1 MKLDLSHVTICAAD
15 CSMPNLAA
23 RALRL
28 STKRCD
34 FGDALLLTDQSI
46 TDPNFRTIQI
56 DSLRSKNDYSRFIQL
71 QLPEFISTPYLLL
84 IQWDGYV
91 LEPKAW
97 LPEFLDFDFI
107 GAKWHWHKDGMTV
120 GNGGF
125 SLRSLKLIRAMRD
138 KKFPFVPNVP
148 EDDQICRL
156 YRPSLIA
163 DFGIRFAPESIADS
177 FSYERSIPEGPT
189 FGFHGLFNMWRHV
202 EDVEMIAMVSE
213 FTPNLLRSVEFTQ
226 LSIQYLMLRKF
237 NVFEQ
242 MYLQLKKHYSMEDIC
257 SQITA
262 FSSDAGL
269 LEYFNNVCARIPVT
283 AEKN

>member
-1 MKLDLSHVTICAAD
+1 MNLNLNLVTICAAD
-15 CSMPNLAA
+15 CSTPNLAA

-28 STKRCD
+28 STRRCE
-34 FGDALLLTDQSI
+34 FGDAILFSDRSI
-46 TDPNFRTIQI
+46 TDPHFRTIQI

-125 SLRSLKLIRAMRD
+125 SLRSLKLMLAMRD
-138 KKFPFVPNVP
+138 KSFPYVPNVP
-148 EDDQICRL
+148 EDDQICRR
-156 YRPSLIA
+156 YRPRLIA
-163 DFGIRFAPESIADS
+163 DFGIRFAPESIADR
-177 FSYERSIPEGPT
+177 FSYERSMPEGPT

-202 EDVEMIAMVSE
+202 EDVELIAMVRE
-213 FTPNLLRSVEFTQ
+213 FTPDLLRSVEFTQ
-226 LSIQYLMLRKF
+226 LIVQYLALRKF
-237 NVFEQ
+237 SVFEQ
-242 MYLQLKKHYSMEDIC
+242 LYLQLKKYYSMEDIR
-257 SQITA
+257 SQIRA
-262 FSSDAGL
+262 FSPDPGL
-269 LEYFNNVCARIPVT
+269 IEYFNNVCSRIPVT
-283 AEKN
+283 A

>member
-1 MKLDLSHVTICAAD
+1 
-15 CSMPNLAA
+15 
-23 RALRL
+23 
-28 STKRCD
+28 
-34 FGDALLLTDQSI
+34 
-46 TDPNFRTIQI
+46 
-56 DSLRSKNDYSRFIQL
+56 
-71 QLPEFISTPYLLL
+71 
-84 IQWDGYV
+84 
-91 LEPKAW
+91 
-97 LPEFLDFDFI
+97 
-107 GAKWHWHKDGMTV
+107 
-120 GNGGF
+120 
-125 SLRSLKLIRAMRD
+125 MRD

-177 FSYERSIPEGPT
+177 FSYERSMPEGPT

-202 EDVEMIAMVSE
+202 EDVEMIAMVRE

-242 MYLQLKKHYSMEDIC
+242 MYLQLKKYYSIEEIC

-262 FSSDAGL
+262 FSSDPGL
-269 LEYFNNVCARIPVT
+269 LEYFNNVCARIPLT
-283 AEKN
+283 AEQN